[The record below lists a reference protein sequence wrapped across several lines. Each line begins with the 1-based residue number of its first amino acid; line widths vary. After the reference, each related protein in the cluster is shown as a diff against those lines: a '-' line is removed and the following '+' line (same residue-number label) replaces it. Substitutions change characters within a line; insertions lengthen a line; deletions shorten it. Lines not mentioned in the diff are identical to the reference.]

1 MLQPQLETQD
11 LLAGPVAL
19 DEPSDSGPAIV
30 RKTSEHARSQRVLG
44 AVLWCYLIGTVLWIS
59 S

>member
-11 LLAGPVAL
+11 LMATPAADL
-19 DEPSDSGPAIV
+19 GPAMV
-30 RKTSEHARSQRVLG
+30 RKTSELARSQRVLG
-44 AVLWCYLIGTVLWIS
+44 TVLWCYLIGTVLWIS

>member
-1 MLQPQLETQD
+1 MLQSQFTSTDAQPGLTPHLGVAESG
-11 LLAGPVAL
+11 LAR
-19 DEPSDSGPAIV
+19 V
-30 RKTSEHARSQRVLG
+30 RRISEEARSQRVLG

>member
-1 MLQPQLETQD
+1 MLQPQFD
-11 LLAGPVAL
+11 SPGAHAGPLA
-19 DEPSDSGPAIV
+19 DSGPAIV
-30 RKTSEHARSQRVLG
+30 RRTSEHARSQRVLG